1 METDVRVY
9 RDKPKI
15 THSSP
20 YLKSYGNNEMFGDVR
35 VLKTEATSCKLSSQL
50 SMFWM
55 KMINSKTHRI
65 HFHHKW
71 ETRWADDHCAGLR
84 VERSGLKTR
93 LGH

>member
-1 METDVRVY
+1 MDTDVRVY

-15 THSSP
+15 THRSP

-55 KMINSKTHRI
+55 K
-65 HFHHKW
+65 
-71 ETRWADDHCAGLR
+71 
-84 VERSGLKTR
+84 
-93 LGH
+93 

>member
-1 METDVRVY
+1 MDTDVRVY

-20 YLKSYGNNEMFGDVR
+20 HLKSYGNNEMFGDVR

-55 KMINSKTHRI
+55 N
-65 HFHHKW
+65 
-71 ETRWADDHCAGLR
+71 
-84 VERSGLKTR
+84 
-93 LGH
+93 

>member
-1 METDVRVY
+1 MDTDVRVY

-20 YLKSYGNNEMFGDVR
+20 HLESYGNNEMFGDVR

-55 KMINSKTHRI
+55 KMINSKTHGI

-84 VERSGLKTR
+84 VERSGFKTR